1 MAEKKARRAAA
12 TLKQEEVGGIETVL
26 LNMCFLFIISWLGAS
41 SFGENPYLLNIRP
54 RDSGES
60 IFCAWADKHRTQSG
74 GDGATEQAA
83 GLTPPVMD
91 GGSESVRMALCK
103 WGRHPSIAP
112 VIMGDGRAACGPP
125 GTKAAILGAR
135 CLLLEPEKKGGGRIE
150 WWKGEKGGG
159 GRGKQRKE
167 HVMLSFPHMRCC
179 LTPTSHPTKKGRN
192 KSISR
197 VSGICVIYSNKWP
210 VFSFWGFEWGGWVF
224 PMIEMEHWWN
234 NHE

>member
-1 MAEKKARRAAA
+1 
-12 TLKQEEVGGIETVL
+12 
-26 LNMCFLFIISWLGAS
+26 MCFLFIISWLGAS

-125 GTKAAILGAR
+125 GTTAAILGDR
-135 CLLLEPEKKGGGRIE
+135 CLLLEQGKGGEGVDRVVVDWE
-150 WWKGEKGGG
+150 EKEEMKEEEKGGKNVSWYHSFTCATASPPPLTQKKRG
-159 GRGKQRKE
+159 G
-167 HVMLSFPHMRCC
+167 
-179 LTPTSHPTKKGRN
+179 
-192 KSISR
+192 ISL
-197 VSGICVIYSNKWP
+197 
-210 VFSFWGFEWGGWVF
+210 
-224 PMIEMEHWWN
+224 
-234 NHE
+234 

>member
-1 MAEKKARRAAA
+1 
-12 TLKQEEVGGIETVL
+12 
-26 LNMCFLFIISWLGAS
+26 MCFLFIISWLGAS

-125 GTKAAILGAR
+125 GTKAAILGAC
-135 CLLLEPEKKGGGRIE
+135 CLLLELGGGGGGGGVERWIEWSTGWGRERRRWRRRKKGGKNVS
-150 WWKGEKGGG
+150 WYHSLTCATASPPPPLLQKGE
-159 GRGKQRKE
+159 E
-167 HVMLSFPHMRCC
+167 
-179 LTPTSHPTKKGRN
+179 
-192 KSISR
+192 
-197 VSGICVIYSNKWP
+197 
-210 VFSFWGFEWGGWVF
+210 
-224 PMIEMEHWWN
+224 
-234 NHE
+234 

>member
-1 MAEKKARRAAA
+1 
-12 TLKQEEVGGIETVL
+12 
-26 LNMCFLFIISWLGAS
+26 MCFLFIISWLGAS

-103 WGRHPSIAP
+103 WWRHPSIAP

-125 GTKAAILGAR
+125 GTKAAILGDR
-135 CLLLEPEKKGGGRIE
+135 CLLLEQ
-150 WWKGEKGGG
+150 EKGGRRRRMDRVVVDWGEKEG
-159 GRGKQRKE
+159 GDEGGGKGRVKR
-167 HVMLSFPHMRCC
+167 VMVSFLHMRHR
-179 LTPTSHPTKKGRN
+179 LTPTPYQKKG
-192 KSISR
+192 
-197 VSGICVIYSNKWP
+197 
-210 VFSFWGFEWGGWVF
+210 E
-224 PMIEMEHWWN
+224 E
-234 NHE
+234 

>member
-1 MAEKKARRAAA
+1 
-12 TLKQEEVGGIETVL
+12 
-26 LNMCFLFIISWLGAS
+26 MCFLFIISWLGAS

-135 CLLLEPEKKGGGRIE
+135 CLLLEPEKRGGGWMDRVVEGRARRRRKKEGRACHGIIPSHAPLPYPHLSPAK
-150 WWKGEKGGG
+150 KGE
-159 GRGKQRKE
+159 E
-167 HVMLSFPHMRCC
+167 
-179 LTPTSHPTKKGRN
+179 
-192 KSISR
+192 
-197 VSGICVIYSNKWP
+197 
-210 VFSFWGFEWGGWVF
+210 
-224 PMIEMEHWWN
+224 
-234 NHE
+234 